1 MNKYT
6 LLLALMLSLTGA
18 ARAADLMTVQ
28 GRSYQNCRILKV
40 SPDGVT
46 FRHTKGVARIL
57 FSDMTTASQK
67 EFGYDPDKE
76 RAFEKQQAEERA
88 QKREL
93 ARQRAE
99 AAAKAYA
106 AAQQTA
112 MEHRTHQAL
121 QLAALVQAM
130 SAQQNAGF
138 GLGGFVSIG
147 GSNGNLLLPGV
158 GPYFANNGY
167 GRDFHRFGY
176 RTNRAPTYF
185 QGYSDSLF
193 GNYGALVNYGART
206 GGGII
211 TRNAA
216 NGGCPSGI
224 APVSRVSRASAPRA
238 PVVVKSRG

>member
-6 LLLALMLSLTGA
+6 LLFALTLSLTASAG
-18 ARAADLMTVQ
+18 AADLTTVQ
-28 GRSYQNCRILKV
+28 GRSYQNCKILKV

-76 RAFEKQQAEERA
+76 RAFEKQQAEVRA

-93 ARQRAE
+93 ARQQAE

-106 AAQQTA
+106 VAQQAA

-121 QLAALVQAM
+121 QLAAMVQAM
-130 SAQQNAGF
+130 SAQQNGGF

-147 GSNGNLLLPGV
+147 GNSGNFMLPGV

-167 GRDFHRFGY
+167 GNGF
-176 RTNRAPTYF
+176 NRCGPRGNCAPTYI

-193 GNYGALVNYGART
+193 GNYGALINYGARS

-211 TRNAA
+211 TRSPV

-224 APVSRVSRASAPRA
+224 APVSRVSRSCAPCA
-238 PVVVKSRG
+238 PVVVRSRG